1 MDDAV
6 GYPRRSATR
15 VAPGRTMSNEPSA
28 DVDERVAGVADG
40 ADLTDVAAAL
50 VSGRAAILTRWLQ
63 VASRQP
69 FHQDRPDLAVTD
81 HIPALF
87 DATVASIRRDSVS
100 DDDASAPMDDAAVI
114 EAASAH
120 AALRFEQGLG
130 PIAVVTEFRLLRQ
143 EICRSLGELL
153 DSDVPA
159 ADVVAGMALVGDAL
173 DGAASVGLAA
183 LSERV
188 DAMREGFLATTMH
201 DVRQPI
207 TLVEGSLLLAGRW
220 LEAPQPDVE
229 RLRESV
235 DDALSATHELV
246 AVLDT
251 LNDASRVATGAL
263 DPDAEPAS
271 LEAIVRETADSLGP
285 AARARL
291 AIVAPSDHGL
301 IGLWDAGLLRRMVAN
316 LLGNALKYS
325 APNRSVTV
333 TVGPGEPGRARLA
346 VTDEGLGMTPD
357 ELSTA
362 FDRFVRADRARR
374 SGIPGLGLG
383 LYACRGI
390 VAAHGGTIAISSPGA
405 DLGTTIV
412 VELPLME
419 AETDD

>member
-1 MDDAV
+1 MSDDQ
-6 GYPRRSATR
+6 AT
-15 VAPGRTMSNEPSA
+15 P
-28 DVDERVAGVADG
+28 DVDERVATVVKG
-40 ADLTDVAAAL
+40 ADLTEVVDAL
-50 VSGRAAILTRWLQ
+50 IAGRTRILARWLE

-81 HIPALF
+81 HIPDLF
-87 DATVASIRRDSVS
+87 DATVAAFKRDAGPES
-100 DDDASAPMDDAAVI
+100 DSAAPMDDPAVI
-114 EAASAH
+114 AAASAH

-143 EICRSLGELL
+143 EISRALGDLL
-153 DSDVPA
+153 DESVPA
-159 ADVVAGMALVGDAL
+159 ADVVAGLALVGDAL
-173 DGAASVGLAA
+173 DGAATVGLEA
-183 LSERV
+183 LSERIE
-188 DAMREGFLATTMH
+188 AMREGFLATTMH

-207 TLVEGSLLLAGRW
+207 TLVEGSLQLAYRW
-220 LEAPQPDVE
+220 LDGPQPDVG

-263 DPDAEPAS
+263 DPDTEPVS
-271 LEAIVRETADSLGP
+271 LEGVVRETAESLGP
-285 AARARL
+285 AARAR
-291 AIVAPSDHGL
+291 ISVISSSQTHL
-301 IGLWDAGLLRRMVAN
+301 IGLWDAGLLKRLVAN

-325 APNRSVTV
+325 APDGAVTV
-333 TVGPGEPGRARLA
+333 ILEPGGAGRARLS
-346 VTDEGLGMTPD
+346 VTDEGLGMTAD
-357 ELSTA
+357 ELTTA

-390 VAAHGGTIAISSPGA
+390 VAAHGGTIAISSPGP
-405 DLGTTIV
+405 DRGTTIV

-419 AETDD
+419 VESDD